1 MTNLSNKE
9 LSFINFAINEAKLS
23 KCLMTHGCVA
33 VSQGKIIGRGF
44 NHHCNPT
51 IDGFVNGQYTCHAEI
66 SAIRDAYYSKIYKSK
81 SNHIKQKHVC
91 PECNKEHEFVID
103 IESDVKVD
111 NVEPRSIKFDNF
123 GLEFVS
129 KIPNL
134 QALILLME
142 FKDKSKKFEDSKTP
156 VNKEQL
162 DEFYNLIYEIMHSFI
177 KRIIS

>member
-66 SAIRDAYYSKIYKSK
+66 SAIRNAYYSKINKSK
-81 SNHIKQKHVC
+81 SNSNHIKFLKKTGIYHQDFKKITLYV
-91 PECNKEHEFVID
+91 VRID
-103 IESDVKVD
+103 QH
-111 NVEPRSIKFDNF
+111 NNIKNSAPCIDCIKMIRLF
-123 GLEFVS
+123 G
-129 KIPNL
+129 
-134 QALILLME
+134 
-142 FKDKSKKFEDSKTP
+142 
-156 VNKEQL
+156 
-162 DEFYNLIYEIMHSFI
+162 I
-177 KRIIS
+177 KRIIYSDDDGNFQKIKPHNYTKIHTSVGRRSIIGNCQNCIGRCQS